1 MKLRAFGDGTGEL
14 IQYDRPDASGP
25 KTSTYIRSPTDDPAS
40 LKAALAAALGVRAV
54 VKKCRTVF
62 LVGQTRIHLDE
73 VAELG
78 RFIELEVVLTPA
90 QTEAE
95 GVKIAQRL
103 MAELAIEPQDLI
115 AGAYVDLMTAQ
126 PCEAT

>member
-1 MKLRAFGDGTGEL
+1 MARNIEIKARSSDFEGQTHIAARLADGPPQRLEQEDTFFQVPEGRLKLRAFGDGTGEL

-62 LVGQTRIHLDE
+62 SSDKREYI
-73 VAELG
+73 
-78 RFIELEVVLTPA
+78 
-90 QTEAE
+90 
-95 GVKIAQRL
+95 
-103 MAELAIEPQDLI
+103 
-115 AGAYVDLMTAQ
+115 
-126 PCEAT
+126 

>member
-1 MKLRAFGDGTGEL
+1 M
-14 IQYDRPDASGP
+14 
-25 KTSTYIRSPTDDPAS
+25 
-40 LKAALAAALGVRAV
+40 
-54 VKKCRTVF
+54 
-62 LVGQTRIHLDE
+62 
-73 VAELG
+73 AELG